1 MGGQIQRLDVPHLNP
16 AHCLTQPYAVAGVT
30 EHEEGN
36 QDKHG
41 QHYAYDRH
49 PFAVRQVVADLPQPG
64 RKLPLGGVPHLLYT
78 VSLAARKPEII
89 LIIVW
94 W

>member
-1 MGGQIQRLDVPHLNP
+1 MDGQIQRLDVPHLNP
-16 AHCLTQPYAVAGVT
+16 AQCLTQPYAVAGVT

-49 PFAVRQVVADLPQPG
+49 PFAVWQVVADLPQPG
-64 RKLPLGGVPHLLYT
+64 RELPLGVCHTLLYT